1 MEVAICTRC
10 QSSNPIFTKYC
21 LTCGLVITSEMR
33 HTVAVAPKAAKLAP
47 AVSTVEVIPTTATT
61 NQAISAQPGN
71 TNQAETQTT
80 EQPQPKKES
89 DGWLKGFRFFS
100 RS

>member
-10 QSSNPIFTKYC
+10 QSSNPTFTKYC
-21 LTCGLVITSEMR
+21 LTCGLVITAEMR
-33 HTVAVAPKAAKLAP
+33 HTITVTSPSAKLAP
-47 AVSTVEVIPTTATT
+47 TVSTIGIPTAAASQSNTQGNTQAE
-61 NQAISAQPGN
+61 NQAV
-71 TNQAETQTT
+71 

-89 DGWLKGFRFFS
+89 EGWLKGFRFFS